1 MTLEEIIINLL
12 IGLVS
17 GVVSGFFVTIIFK
30 KIQEKREWRFN
41 FQEDKQNLSNFIYTL
56 CIELD
61 LLIEDVKNN
70 NKIDV
75 KEAKRVFKN
84 QPRTLSFTE
93 NNITEESTNKLI
105 AAHNLITNVEKNI
118 TSETILKE
126 LIYFRKDLFRARID
140 VLSLQSVKI

>member
-1 MTLEEIIINLL
+1 MTIEEIIINLL

-17 GVVSGFFVTIIFK
+17 GVVSGFFVTMIFK
-30 KIQEKREWRFN
+30 RIQEKREWKFN
-41 FQEDKQNLSNFIYTL
+41 FQEDKQNLSNFIYAI

-61 LLIEDVKNN
+61 LLIEDVRNN

-105 AAHNLITNVEKNI
+105 SANNLITKVENNI
-118 TSETILKE
+118 TSETTLKE
-126 LIYFRKDLFRARID
+126 LIFFRKDLFRARID
-140 VLSLQSVKI
+140 ILSLQIDKK